1 MLEAYCDMEHNQTL
15 HRLNTGAQTPRA
27 EPSRS
32 EQALTVAQVPH
43 LGFPAVTVQ
52 IMTARS
58 CPGTGAALPD
68 SASAPGPFWGL

>member
-1 MLEAYCDMEHNQTL
+1 MLEAYYDTERKQTL
-15 HRLNTGAQTPRA
+15 HGLNTGAQTPRA

-43 LGFPAVTVQ
+43 LGFPAATIE

-58 CPGTGAALPD
+58 CPRTGAALPD
-68 SASAPGPFWGL
+68 SASAPGAFWGL